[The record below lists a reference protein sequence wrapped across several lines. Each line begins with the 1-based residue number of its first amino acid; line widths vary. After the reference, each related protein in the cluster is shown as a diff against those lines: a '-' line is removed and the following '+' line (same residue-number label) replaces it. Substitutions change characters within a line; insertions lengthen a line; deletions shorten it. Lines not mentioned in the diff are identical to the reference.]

1 MLYTDIAEKIC
12 GYMYLNADN
21 VTQYR
26 TRNNIDNSIKKLLTF
41 CPALYVHKG
50 DTLFPEMFAVKITNS
65 GIDNTIERLSECH
78 NTLIINNIY
87 GTVEMNEWIE
97 TFSSILGFTKMDVDY
112 LLISSAGHRCA
123 AFYNEVDNNI
133 LVLTNRISDDVLYHA
148 HIATERILEE
158 VYGSN
163 DAIDSEIHQELIDIK
178 YCERMLDITVD
189 EVPELLRAIDELYNK
204 YANKKEAAEKLKAIM
219 NSLDDVKKYMNDIT
233 VGRIRSEINN
243 ASSRRDALLSE
254 LRDVSTTLRDLQMK
268 KLQKLDTSLIEDCI
282 TSAVENGHLIDLS
295 ISDNYL
301 CLTMCSELFGYADDG
316 VEYLYDTA
324 CDYGIPPEFIKTVFE
339 DRKYVLRINQK
350 VGLDFT
356 HCMYAAYNTT
366 HCFNAIQHPHL
377 AGYNCWGD
385 NAHLII
391 DALARND
398 IISAVAIIQSII
410 SQINLIDTPVVEKM
424 FYYITCDKFA
434 TAFRNTSTNEL
445 VSYNTIMQEIE
456 NNKKAEVELNEED
469 ETE

>member
-41 CPALYVHKG
+41 CPALYVHEE
-50 DTLFPEMFAVKITNS
+50 DTLFPEMFAAKITNS
-65 GIDNTIERLSECH
+65 GIDNTIERLSECN

-112 LLISSAGHRCA
+112 LLIASAGHKCA

-158 VYGSN
+158 AYGSN
-163 DAIDSEIHQELIDIK
+163 DAIDSEIHQELIAIK

-189 EVPELLRAIDELYNK
+189 EVCELLRAITELRNK
-204 YANKKEAAEKLKAIM
+204 YINKKEAAEKLKRVM

-268 KLQKLDTSLIEDCI
+268 KLQKIDASLIEDCI
-282 TSAVENGHLIDLS
+282 MSAVENGHLIDLS
-295 ISDNYL
+295 ISDDYL

-316 VEYLYDTA
+316 VEYIYDIA
-324 CDYGIPPEFIKTVFE
+324 CDYDIPPEFIKTVFE

-356 HCMYAAYNTT
+356 HCSYVAYSNTR
-366 HCFNAIQHPHL
+366 CFNAIQHPHL

-391 DALARND
+391 DALTRND
-398 IISAVAIIQSII
+398 IVSVVAIIQSII

-424 FYYITCDKFA
+424 FYYITCNKSD
-434 TAFRNTSTNEL
+434 TVFRNTATNEL
-445 VSYNTIMQEIE
+445 VSYNTIIQEIE